1 MNEELNKQAALEHTS
16 HRRLNILTGEW
27 VLVSAHR
34 SQRPWQGQQEQAA
47 EQQKL
52 EYDPDCYLC
61 PRNTRVSGQEN
72 PDYQSVY
79 VFNNDHAALLDS
91 EPVVY
96 QQGDLLHAKTEVGD
110 CRVIC
115 FSPRHDLTL
124 AHMSVEDIA
133 KVVAVWAEQYDE
145 LAQRDDISYV
155 QIFENKGAVMGCSN
169 PHPHGQI
176 WSQQSIPDEPRKEL
190 ENMRAYYHAHQ
201 KAPLLIDYLA
211 LELQQKERIVCDNQ
225 HFVAVVPYWATWP
238 FELLVLP
245 RKQLT
250 SLSEF
255 SAAQQVGLADI
266 ISQLIIKYD
275 NLFNTSFPY
284 SAGIHQ
290 APVDGGDYPECT
302 FHMHFYPPLLRSAS
316 VKKFMVGYEMLAE
329 PQRDIT
335 PEKSAQMLRACSA
348 KHYSNKDLA

>member
-266 ISQLIIKYD
+266 ISQLTIKYD

-284 SAGIHQ
+284 SVGIHQ

-335 PEKSAQMLRACSA
+335 PEKSAQMLRACAA